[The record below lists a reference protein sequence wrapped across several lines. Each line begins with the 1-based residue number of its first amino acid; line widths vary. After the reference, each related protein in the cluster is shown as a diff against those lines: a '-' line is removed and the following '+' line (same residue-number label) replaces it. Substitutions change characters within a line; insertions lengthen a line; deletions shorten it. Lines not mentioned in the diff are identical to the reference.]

1 MNSQE
6 IDRKVRECD
15 YVLPIKLYSAICRSG
30 QVDHVKRD
38 GSWIDVWTKDGWH
51 WRITVKL

>member
-1 MNSQE
+1 MNSEE

-15 YVLPIKLYSAICRSG
+15 YALPIKLYSAICRSG

-51 WRITVKL
+51 WRVTVKL